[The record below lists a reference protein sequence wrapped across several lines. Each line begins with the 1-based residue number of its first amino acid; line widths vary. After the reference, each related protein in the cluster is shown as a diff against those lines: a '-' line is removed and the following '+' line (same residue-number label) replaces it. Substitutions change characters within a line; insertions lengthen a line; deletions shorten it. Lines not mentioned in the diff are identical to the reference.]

1 MNEPKVPQMTKWP
14 FFVADAVAFIG
25 CYLIY
30 NSGSGP
36 LSTGEMIAFI
46 VCGALGMIF
55 LCYPFIQEYRTDAR
69 IAEADQ
75 LAQVTDFMAR
85 LEKVKNGVTV
95 ATAHLETAQD
105 YAEKTIES
113 SKEIAERMTDEAKAF
128 AEFMAKANDTE
139 KAHLQ
144 LEVDKLKQGEMES
157 IKALMTTLD
166 ETFRISQ
173 AAARSGNPGVAEQ
186 LGKFQAVCRAAA
198 SRVGLVPFEADFG
211 DPFNSEKH
219 VLPDPKMEVPEGA
232 RIGGTLAP
240 GYTYMRRPLRPAA
253 VLLQGAYEEA
263 VAAAT
268 ERAAAESEDVEQ
280 EAGEVAT
287 EEIEIDVDAGVEPT
301 VEAGDFAEE
310 GAADVEDEDEG
321 EDEDLEAEPDFNDL
335 DDENAE
341 EAEDLSDDALAE
353 DPFAGDED
361 AADAEDYEDED
372 EVGFDDDEE
381 DDGSDLVPD
390 EEDADFIAQQL
401 TQAEEEAS
409 AADEDDEDS
418 ESRQRELL

>member
-1 MNEPKVPQMTKWP
+1 MNEPKVPLMTKWP

-30 NSGSGP
+30 DSGSGP
-36 LSTGEMIAFI
+36 LSTVETVAFI

-55 LCYPFIQEYRTDAR
+55 LCYPFIQEYRLDAR

-75 LAQVTDFMAR
+75 LAQVTDFMTR

-95 ATAHLETAQD
+95 ATAHLETAQE

-166 ETFRISQ
+166 ETFRICQ
-173 AAARSGNPGVAEQ
+173 AAARSGNAGVAEQ

-211 DPFNSEKH
+211 DPFDSEKH
-219 VLPDPKMEVPEGA
+219 VLPDTKMEVPEGA

-240 GYTYMRRPLRPAA
+240 GYTYMRRPLRAAA

-268 ERAAAESEDVEQ
+268 QRVAAEP
-280 EAGEVAT
+280 EAAEPEVVDKEADEEAA
-287 EEIEIDVDAGVEPT
+287 EEIEEGVKPT
-301 VEAGDFAEE
+301 VEAGDFVEKSAEN
-310 GAADVEDEDEG
+310 VEG
-321 EDEDLEAEPDFNDL
+321 EDEDDDLEAEPDFSDL

-341 EAEDLSDDALAE
+341 ESEDLSDDALAE
-353 DPFAGDED
+353 DPFAGDD
-361 AADAEDYEDED
+361 EDED
-372 EVGFDDDEE
+372 EGE

-401 TQAEEEAS
+401 SQAENESS
-409 AADEDDEDS
+409 ALDEDEDEDS
-418 ESRQRELL
+418 GSRQRKLL

>member
-1 MNEPKVPQMTKWP
+1 MNEPKVPLMTKWP

-25 CYLIY
+25 CFLIY

-36 LSTGEMIAFI
+36 LSAGEMIAFI
-46 VCGALGMIF
+46 VCGALGMVF
-55 LCYPFIQEYRTDAR
+55 LCYPFVQEYRTDAR
-69 IAEADQ
+69 FAEAEQ
-75 LAQVTDFMAR
+75 LAQVTDFMTR

-139 KAHLQ
+139 KSHLQ

-173 AAARSGNPGVAEQ
+173 AAARSGNAGVAEQ

-198 SRVGLVPFEADFG
+198 SRIGLIPFEADFG

-263 VAAAT
+263 VASAT
-268 ERAAAESEDVEQ
+268 ERAAEFEDVEQ
-280 EAGEVAT
+280 EADEEAA
-287 EEIEIDVDAGVEPT
+287 EEIEGDVEPA
-301 VEAGDFAEE
+301 VEADDFAGE
-310 GAADVEDEDEG
+310 APADVEG

-335 DDENAE
+335 DDEDGAE
-341 EAEDLSDDALAE
+341 TEDLTDEALAE
-353 DPFAGDED
+353 DPFA
-361 AADAEDYEDED
+361 EDEENEGEDDIKEEDEGGD
-372 EVGFDDDEE
+372 EVGFDDEDE
-381 DDGSDLVPD
+381 DDGSDLIPD

-401 TQAEEEAS
+401 SQAEEEAS
-409 AADEDDEDS
+409 ASDDDEDA